1 MDNSYDVFISY
12 SSKEQKIAEGICGY
26 LESRKYRCF
35 VAYRDIPKGKIWAAV
50 IPSAI
55 HTSRMMLVVFSDSF
69 NISNQTDR
77 ELELAAED
85 KIPILTFRISDTV
98 FTGAKEYYLKNL
110 NWIDAFPE
118 PEKCFG
124 QLYDSVSK
132 LVPKPEEPIGDIE
145 IIKEDTSEINNLFH
159 NLKVKVDEDCLFYI
173 DGEEKAK
180 LTSENIGKFSLQ
192 RGEYELKFV
201 SAENPVD
208 SIEMEFEMPN
218 FDKLLKICLREIRD
232 KQLNTEVEKGI
243 AEKKQR
249 EDEPKQPSVKKIR
262 EVVEH
267 QKSKRR
273 KAVDSN
279 SFIDINRNDKI
290 KLWESSRKIETITL
304 KGHEDWVNM
313 SSFSFDSRL
322 LASASD
328 DKTIKIWHVATGQ
341 VINTFFHRCPLCQVG
356 FSGPDN
362 KYVYGLESKAF
373 YKKHFGL
380 FKSLSSNK
388 EKMLYLWDVKREK
401 NIVTLDAIDSVSFSA
416 NGDSFVTNSYF
427 PADLPEDKNGA
438 IDFRNTLNGQITN
451 RLFFD
456 EFIDWFKMSP
466 DKSKILT
473 CENGSLSVY
482 DKEGNL
488 LFVIEI
494 DADDASFNSDS
505 NKILV
510 ITTVGANV
518 IDGSNG
524 RMLYRLE
531 KAEDGCVACFS
542 HDNSFI
548 VGMVDDEEEGQI
560 IGFWDS
566 NSGKLIRVLEN
577 IGLIGHIS
585 LSQDDSIIAASMYDN
600 TIKLIK
606 AH

>member
-456 EFIDWFKMSP
+456 EFINWFKMSP
-466 DKSKILT
+466 DDSKILT
-473 CENGSLSVY
+473 YEYGSMSVY
-482 DKEGNL
+482 NKEGNL

-510 ITTVGANV
+510 TNSEGANV

-531 KAEDGCVACFS
+531 KAEDGCAACFS

-585 LSQDDSIIAASMYDN
+585 LSQDDSIIAASMYQ
-600 TIKLIK
+600 
-606 AH
+606 